1 MTRKRRS
8 GAAGPAL
15 PGKGADAIKGGADP
29 VSNIPDSIS
38 APVPGSEEDQ
48 AQRET
53 TARQAPARRGG
64 VLSEI
69 SRFSV
74 STYKLTRGFGSL
86 VKLIGSENDVTRT
99 ELSGA
104 IDLAVE
110 GFYRHPLMKGTGK
123 LTSYLRG
130 RGLIPNEQS
139 TEELIRYIVDQVLSR
154 SPMPIP
160 DALVQ
165 EFWDFFDELFAS
177 PELKGLGEL
186 TVDMVRLVLRTYEP
200 ILVEVI
206 NVLKAGRRFNEW
218 QVREVLRRA
227 GVVRQDLAIVR
238 RQIKALRYIRPFF
251 QTDPKDFSAQAKI
264 VAQMVGEFGPFF
276 VKMAQIAAANA
287 DFLPDE
293 IARELAVFHEDVPA
307 MTEEEV
313 HHAFMECYGKLPNQ
327 VFLDFDASRP
337 VKSGSIGSVYLAKKP
352 FLEEGREVL
361 RPVVIKV
368 GRHNIDREFAIGK
381 MVLGLAIM
389 SSQYWAPHS
398 KLTPFLRAMQEQVDE
413 FVAGFVEE
421 LDFEAE
427 AQNHLRFY
435 ERSQGTRQWR
445 VPELYGHSHRI
456 LEMEYL
462 SDAASL
468 TRALARMSKRERRRF
483 QSQVSERLL
492 YAVLQHVFLYNEIHG
507 DLHPGNVMI
516 GSDGGLHLID
526 WGNVVQLE
534 GKVGP
539 VWNYLVAAV
548 LADTS
553 MIADSL
559 VAMSTQP
566 EENAKRWNEIKA
578 LLDETLMKKSVTP
591 LTARNFLSELR
602 RGGVD
607 GLHRRGQT
615 VLHLMSNTQQ
625 SGLVLKRDYLHL
637 SRALFAAAGSFG
649 SLYEDTSKRLM
660 LRDVVRS
667 VVRLPLTATQDVL
680 HNEAVTWRKRLV
692 RLLPLPSFLK
702 KRLVPPPKPAPK
714 YIGRAAPKPIILP
727 PGAAHGTA
735 RVG

>member
-1 MTRKRRS
+1 MNPES
-8 GAAGPAL
+8 GGDESAASRIKPA
-15 PGKGADAIKGGADP
+15 KGQGGML
-29 VSNIPDSIS
+29 
-38 APVPGSEEDQ
+38 
-48 AQRET
+48 R
-53 TARQAPARRGG
+53 
-64 VLSEI
+64 EI

-74 STYKLTRGFGSL
+74 STYKLTRGFGALIKL
-86 VKLIGSENDVTRT
+86 VAAEQDVTRG
-99 ELSGA
+99 ELAQA
-104 IDLAVE
+104 IDQAVE

-123 LTSYLRG
+123 LTTYLRG
-130 RGLIPNEQS
+130 RGLIPNEES
-139 TEELIRYIVDQVLSR
+139 TEELIRYVVDQVLSR
-154 SPMPIP
+154 SPVPVP
-160 DALVQ
+160 EALVQ
-165 EFWDFFDELFAS
+165 EFWDFFDELFSS

-186 TVDMVRLVLRTYEP
+186 SVDMVRLVLRTYEP

-227 GVVRQDLAIVR
+227 GIVRQDLAIVR

-276 VKMAQIAAANA
+276 VKMAQVAAANA
-287 DFLPDE
+287 EFLPDE
-293 IARELAVFHEDVPA
+293 IAKELAVFHEDVPA
-307 MTEEEV
+307 MSEEEV
-313 HHAFMECYGKLPNQ
+313 MAAFMECYGKPPHQL
-327 VFLDFDASRP
+327 FLDFDPAKP
-337 VKSGSIGSVYLAKKP
+337 VKSGSIGSVYFAKKP

-361 RPVVIKV
+361 KPVVIKV

-413 FVAGFVEE
+413 FVAGFLEE

-435 ERSQGTRQWR
+435 ERSLGSRQWR

-468 TRALARMSKRERRRF
+468 TRALARMNKRERRRF
-483 QSQVSERLL
+483 QSQVSSRLL
-492 YAVLQHVFLYNEIHG
+492 YAVLNHLFIYNEIHG

-516 GSDGGLHLID
+516 GPDGGLHLID

-534 GKVGP
+534 GKLGP
-539 VWNYLVAAV
+539 VWNYLVAAA

-553 MIADSL
+553 LIADSL
-559 VAMSTQP
+559 VRMSTQP
-566 EENAKRWNEIKA
+566 EEHQARWNELKA
-578 LLDETLMKKSVTP
+578 TLDETLMKKGVTP
-591 LTARNFLSELR
+591 LTARNFLFELR
-602 RGGVD
+602 RGGTD
-607 GLHRRGQT
+607 GLHRRAQT

-625 SGLVLKRDYLHL
+625 TGVVLKRDYLHL
-637 SRALFAAAGSFG
+637 SRALFAAVGSFG
-649 SLYEDTSKRLM
+649 SLYEDTSGGLM
-660 LRDVVRS
+660 ARDMLLS
-667 VVRLPLTATQDVL
+667 LLRLPLTATQDVL
-680 HNEAVTWRKRLV
+680 YKEAVSWRSRITRV
-692 RLLPLPSFLK
+692 LPLPQFVK
-702 KRLVPPPKPAPK
+702 KRLMPPPRLQPK
-714 YIGRAAPKPIILP
+714 HLGRPPPKPIILP
-727 PGAAHGTA
+727 PTARESA